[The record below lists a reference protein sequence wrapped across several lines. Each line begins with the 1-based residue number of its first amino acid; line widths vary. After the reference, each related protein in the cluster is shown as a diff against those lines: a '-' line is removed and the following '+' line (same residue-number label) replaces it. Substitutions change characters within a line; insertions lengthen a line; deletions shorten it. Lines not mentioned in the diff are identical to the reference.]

1 MAFPRPLWLVRDS
14 ASVHADVQA
23 QASTEA
29 SPTHVRELRTVLDI
43 IAAAGP
49 RYGVTLQT
57 ALQVPAFTK
66 ALKTYTHTIASF
78 PLREHTDGVEVAPR
92 SLLTNPDPEMTYWAT
107 MTRTVRDLLCFDV
120 AHWQVVE
127 RAWDGYPSRV
137 RVLDG
142 NKTTVLPDGG
152 VVSNGTTIP
161 ESRLI
166 RIPGDGLGG
175 WLTTGAHAIHAA
187 ASLEA
192 AAVRYA
198 EFPLP
203 TIILKNTGADLP
215 PDQVDA
221 LLEAW
226 ETARQTRATAYINST
241 LETKEF
247 GFSAADLQ
255 LVDARNA
262 AAIQIARLAN
272 LDPIWTGA
280 GVPGSSLTYSN
291 RIDLYRQLLDTA
303 LTPIMQ
309 AIGQRLSAGD
319 VTPRGHT
326 VTFDTAVFLK
336 ANPSDMANL
345 IAQMQPLGVIDV
357 PTAQA
362 LLDLPVTP
370 EGTP

>member
-1 MAFPRPLWLVRDS
+1 MAIPRPLRLIRDS
-14 ASVHADVQA
+14 ASVAADVHTA
-23 QASTEA
+23 ATAEA
-29 SPTHVRELRTVLDI
+29 EPTHVRELRTVLDV
-43 IAAAGP
+43 IAADRSRGL
-49 RYGVTLQT
+49 VTIQT
-57 ALQVPAFTK
+57 ALQVPAFSK
-66 ALKTYTHTIASF
+66 ALKTYTHTIATF
-78 PLREHTDGVEVAPR
+78 PLREHAAGEEVAPR
-92 SLLTNPDPEMTYWAT
+92 GLLTTPDPSTTYWAS

-120 AHWQVVE
+120 AHWHILE
-127 RAWDGYPSRV
+127 RSWDGYPSQV

-142 NKTTVLPDGG
+142 NVTTVLPDGS
-152 VVSNGTTIP
+152 VVSNGQTIP
-161 ESRLI
+161 QARLI
-166 RIPGDGLGG
+166 RFDGDGLGG

-198 EFPLP
+198 EYPLP

-215 PDQVDA
+215 AEQVDQ

-226 ETARQTRATAYINST
+226 EEARQKRSTAYINST

-303 LTPIMQ
+303 LTPIMV

-326 VTFDTAVFLK
+326 VTFDTSVFLK
-336 ANPSDMANL
+336 ANPSDMAQLINL
-345 IAQMQPLGVIDV
+345 MAPLGVIDV

-362 LLDLPVTP
+362 LLDLPITP
-370 EGTP
+370 GSEA

>member
-1 MAFPRPLWLVRDS
+1 VAFPRPLWLVRDT

-29 SPTHVRELRTVLDI
+29 APTHVRELSPALAAL
-43 IAAAGP
+43 IAADRNRP
-49 RYGVTLQT
+49 KVNMQT

-66 ALKTYTHTIASF
+66 ALKTYTHTIATF
-78 PLREHTDGVEVAPR
+78 PLREHTEGVEVAPR
-92 SLLTNPDPEMTYWAT
+92 TVLATPDPSTTYWAT
-107 MTRTVRDLLCFDV
+107 MTRTVRDLLCYDV
-120 AHWQVVE
+120 AHWEILE

-142 NKTTVLPDGG
+142 NLTTVLPDGSAM
-152 VVSNGTTIP
+152 SNGTTIAQG
-161 ESRLI
+161 RLI
-166 RIPGDGLGG
+166 RFDGDGLGG
-175 WLTTGAHAIHAA
+175 WLKTGAHAIHAA

-226 ETARQTRATAYINST
+226 EEARATRATAYINST

-291 RIDLYRQLLDTA
+291 RVDLYRQLLDTA
-303 LTPIMQ
+303 LAPVMAT
-309 AIGQRLSAGD
+309 IGQRLSAGD
-319 VTPRGHT
+319 VTPRGH
-326 VTFDTAVFLK
+326 VITFDTAVFLK
-336 ANPSDMANL
+336 ANPSDVAGVIERML
-345 IAQMQPLGVIDV
+345 PLGVLDI

-362 LLDLPVTP
+362 LLDLPTTG
-370 EGTP
+370 GTP

>member
-1 MAFPRPLWLVRDS
+1 VGIPRPLRLIRDT
-14 ASVHADVQA
+14 ASVAADVTTA
-23 QASTEA
+23 VAAEA
-29 SPTHVRELRTVLDI
+29 DPTHVRELRTVLDV
-43 IAAAGP
+43 IAADQALSL
-49 RYGVTLQT
+49 VTMKT

-66 ALKTYTHTIASF
+66 ALKTYTHTIATF
-78 PLREHTDGVEVAPR
+78 PLREHAGGEEVPPR
-92 SLLTNPDPEMTYWAT
+92 SLLVQPDRNTTYWST
-107 MTRTVRDLLCFDV
+107 MTRTVRDLLAYDV
-120 AHWQVVE
+120 AFWEIME
-127 RAWDGYPSRV
+127 RAWDGFPTYCRAV
-137 RVLDG
+137 DG
-142 NKTTVLPDGG
+142 NLATQLPDGTVIEG
-152 VVSNGTTIP
+152 GRTISP
-161 ESRLI
+161 ARLI
-166 RIPGDGLGG
+166 RFDGDGLGG

-226 ETARQTRATAYINST
+226 EQARQTRATAYINST
-241 LETKEF
+241 METKEF

-291 RIDLYRQLLDTA
+291 RVDLYRQLLDTA
-303 LTPIMQ
+303 LAPVMAT
-309 AIGQRLSAGD
+309 IGQRLSAGD

-336 ANPSDMANL
+336 ANPSD
-345 IAQMQPLGVIDV
+345 IAGVIERMLPLGVMDI

-362 LLDLPVTP
+362 LLDLPTTG
-370 EGTP
+370 GTP

>member
-1 MAFPRPLWLVRDS
+1 MGIPRPLRLIRDTAS
-14 ASVHADVQA
+14 ASAAVTTAA
-23 QASTEA
+23 GAEA
-29 SPTHVRELRTVLDI
+29 EPTHVRELRTVLDV
-43 IAAAGP
+43 IAADRA
-49 RYGVTLQT
+49 RSLVTMQT
-57 ALQVPAFTK
+57 ALQVPAFAK
-66 ALKTYTHTIASF
+66 ALKTYTHTIATF
-78 PLREHTDGVEVAPR
+78 PLREHASGEEVAPR
-92 SLLTNPDPEMTYWAT
+92 TLLREPDPSTTYWAT
-107 MTRTVRDLLCFDV
+107 MTRTVRDLLAYDV
-120 AHWQVVE
+120 AYWEIIE
-127 RAWDGYPSRV
+127 RSWDGFPTRCRAV
-137 RVLDG
+137 DG
-142 NKTTVLPDGG
+142 NLSTVLPDGSVIEG
-152 VVSNGTTIP
+152 GRPISP
-161 ESRLI
+161 ARLI
-166 RIPGDGLGG
+166 RFDGDGLGG

-226 ETARQTRATAYINST
+226 ESARQTRATAYINST
-241 LETKEF
+241 METKEF

-291 RIDLYRQLLDTA
+291 RVDLYRQLLDTA
-303 LTPIMQ
+303 LAPVMAT
-309 AIGQRLSAGD
+309 IGQRLSAGD

-336 ANPSDMANL
+336 ANPSD
-345 IAQMQPLGVIDV
+345 IAGVIERMLPLGVMTV
-357 PTAQA
+357 EQAQA
-362 LLDLPVTP
+362 LLDLPTSG
-370 EGTP
+370 GTP